1 MIQLTYEDNESYLKQ
16 KVCHI
21 CKKENFF
28 DNDNSSEDMFIKYCR
43 VRDHCHYT
51 VEYRGAPH
59 NVCNLSY
66 KLLNKKNNSVS

>member
-1 MIQLTYEDNESYLKQ
+1 MIQLTYEENESYLKQ

-21 CKKENFF
+21 CKKEFFF

-51 VEYRGAPH
+51 V
-59 NVCNLSY
+59 
-66 KLLNKKNNSVS
+66 